1 MTRLPRTQ
9 VDNGLTG
16 TELDKELHRPR
27 LKSGLVPHDTRI
39 YLKVE
44 RGPDRGKVFDL
55 SPGGS
60 YLIGRCAGDIP
71 LSDDKVS
78 GRHDEIRLLGPEAY
92 LVIDLASTNG
102 TFLNGVRVERTKLD
116 HDDEIRV
123 GDSFLR
129 LTVHEGTLPL
139 SRG

>member
-1 MTRLPRTQ
+1 MTRIDDR
-9 VDNGLTG
+9 VTG
-16 TELDKELHRPR
+16 TKLDKDLHRPR
-27 LKSGLVPHDTRI
+27 LKSGFVPNDTRI

-44 RGPDRGKVFDL
+44 RGPDKGQVFDL

-60 YLIGRCAGDIP
+60 YLIGRRAGDIP
-71 LSDDKVS
+71 LSDEKIS
-78 GRHDEIRLLGPEAY
+78 ARHAEIKILGPEAY

-102 TFLNGVRVERTKLD
+102 TFLNGARIERVRIG
-116 HDDEIRV
+116 HDDEIRL

-129 LTVHEGTLPL
+129 LTVHEGTLPV

>member
-1 MTRLPRTQ
+1 MTRTK
-9 VDNGLTG
+9 VDDRMTG
-16 TELDKELHRPR
+16 TKLDKELHRPR

-39 YLKVE
+39 YLRVE
-44 RGPDRGKVFDL
+44 RGPDKGKVFDL

-60 YLIGRCAGDIP
+60 YLIGRRAGDIP
-71 LSDDKVS
+71 LTDEKVS
-78 GRHDEIRLLGPEAY
+78 ARHAEIKLLGPEAY

-102 TFLNGVRVERTKLD
+102 TFLNGVRIERVPIG
-116 HDDEIRV
+116 HDDQVRV

-129 LTVHEGTLPL
+129 LTVHERTLPL

>member
-1 MTRLPRTQ
+1 MTRTRG
-9 VDNGLTG
+9 DDRMTG
-16 TELDKELHRPR
+16 TELDKDLHRPR
-27 LKSGLVPHDTRI
+27 MKSGLVPPDTRI
-39 YLKVE
+39 YLRVE
-44 RGPDRGKVFDL
+44 RGPDKGKVFDL

-60 YLIGRCAGDIP
+60 YLIGRRGGDIP

-78 GRHDEIRLLGPEAY
+78 ARHAEIKLLGPEAY
-92 LVIDLASTNG
+92 LVIDHASTNG
-102 TFLNGVRVERTKLD
+102 TFLNGARIERVRIG

-129 LTVHEGTLPL
+129 LTVHERTIPL

>member
-1 MTRLPRTQ
+1 MTRTKL
-9 VDNGLTG
+9 DDKMMG
-16 TELDKELHRPR
+16 TELDKEMHRPR

-44 RGPDRGKVFDL
+44 RGPDKGKVFDL

-60 YLIGRCAGDIP
+60 YLIGRRAGDIP

-78 GRHDEIRLLGPEAY
+78 GRHAEVKLLGPEAF

-102 TFLNGVRVERTKLD
+102 TFLNGVRVERVKIG

-129 LTVHEGTLPL
+129 LTVHEGTLPV
-139 SRG
+139 SPIRT